1 MHAIARLVI
10 QSGGEGLLLL
20 RPGRFIIGRHSDC
33 DLIVNCHEV
42 SRHHAILDV
51 TDSSIQLHDQGSR
64 NGTLVNGKPVE
75 KCLLTQGSLVQI
87 GPALCLFEWLDR
99 RAFSDEYPTP
109 AMDFSPE
116 TDRSL
121 TQAEL
126 RVLAFLLGGLT
137 EKAVASKLS
146 LSRHTI
152 HNHVKS
158 IYATYQ
164 VTSRGE
170 LLARFLSSAVRTKL
184 PALAESRSNPSP
196 P

>member
-1 MHAIARLVI
+1 M
-10 QSGGEGLLLL
+10 
-20 RPGRFIIGRHSDC
+20 
-33 DLIVNCHEV
+33 
-42 SRHHAILDV
+42 

-64 NGTLVNGKPVE
+64 NGTLVNGKPIE
-75 KCLLTQGSLVQI
+75 KCLLTQGALVQI

-158 IYATYQ
+158 IYASGQ
-164 VTSRGE
+164 
-170 LLARFLSSAVRTKL
+170 SSPHSPRVGRIHRPHKPNEGYDSESWRT
-184 PALAESRSNPSP
+184 
-196 P
+196 